1 MNEYEKKIEYFML
14 SHISHIKNPKILEF
28 GVRTG
33 TSTKKFIEICEK
45 NDGYLYSVDIDDCS
59 EISSSKKWK
68 FFQCRDDN
76 FQFLDNKL
84 PRDFNLIYLDSFH
97 NADHIEKILYHY
109 YSKLKVGGY
118 FIIDDISWLPYV
130 LDNYRNNFHCEI
142 NNRESFFK
150 LLKINRSNNENFD
163 LHFSFVGSGLA
174 KIIKLNSNQL
184 QSPKIVISR
193 NLSLKNI
200 TRKLVKYFI
209 K

>member
-1 MNEYEKKIEYFML
+1 M
-14 SHISHIKNPKILEF
+14 
-28 GVRTG
+28 
-33 TSTKKFIEICEK
+33 
-45 NDGYLYSVDIDDCS
+45 
-59 EISSSKKWK
+59 
-68 FFQCRDDN
+68 
-76 FQFLDNKL
+76 
-84 PRDFNLIYLDSFH
+84 
-97 NADHIEKILYHY
+97 
-109 YSKLKVGGY
+109 
-118 FIIDDISWLPYV
+118 PYV